1 MEPYLE
7 ISALRNKCLRARSV
21 VSNSC
26 NRMDYSPP
34 GSYVHEISQPRI
46 LEWVAISFFRG
57 SFQPL
62 GSNPCLPHWQVDSL
76 PLSHQGSQESEN
88 QTLGFITAEVALEKV
103 DLECDYRGAFCIP
116 PSPVLNPQ
124 VDTTESAE

>member
-1 MEPYLE
+1 MRFSSQEYWSGLPFP
-7 ISALRNKCLRARSV
+7 
-21 VSNSC
+21 
-26 NRMDYSPP
+26 PP
-34 GSYVHEISQPRI
+34 GD
-46 LEWVAISFFRG
+46 
-57 SFQPL
+57 
-62 GSNPCLPHWQVDSL
+62 LPDPKIESASHCQVDSL